1 MNNSVNIKNLLIL
14 LIWIFVLQ
22 LFPEKTLLHKLRVN
36 VFIYELC
43 KNLRRMF
50 HIWIV
55 AKNFILSPRYF
66 VTFFSTCNSQCNKRN
81 SLIMCDTVHMFSR
94 QIALNVKLGEV
105 NLDYIYFNVDTMDV
119 KIAHLHNV
127 MYDVSYH
134 LWYFFQLEYVHGWKC
149 IKFHTH

>member
-50 HIWIV
+50 HI
-55 AKNFILSPRYF
+55 
-66 VTFFSTCNSQCNKRN
+66 
-81 SLIMCDTVHMFSR
+81 
-94 QIALNVKLGEV
+94 
-105 NLDYIYFNVDTMDV
+105 
-119 KIAHLHNV
+119 
-127 MYDVSYH
+127 
-134 LWYFFQLEYVHGWKC
+134 
-149 IKFHTH
+149 